1 MRKRDQALLAALG
14 FVAGCEM
21 ALAAGLIRKLQK
33 YAVKAAAAAFPAEEA
48 PEEGRDET
56 TEEAPEEG
64 RDETAEEAPEEGR
77 DQQEE
82 EAPEDGDGRDAG
94 TV

>member
-1 MRKRDQALLAALG
+1 MRKRDQALLAALA

-48 PEEGRDET
+48 PEEDRDQQA
-56 TEEAPEEG
+56 EEA
-64 RDETAEEAPEEGR
+64 AEEAP
-77 DQQEE
+77 E

>member
-1 MRKRDQALLAALG
+1 MRKRDQALLAALA

-56 TEEAPEEG
+56 
-64 RDETAEEAPEEGR
+64 AEEAPEEGR
-77 DQQEE
+77 NETAE